1 MFHLTE
7 NRLGVMFKVI
17 IIGAGLGG
25 LACAIACRRYGLEVI
40 VLEQAPRITP
50 VCSNVSGTSTW
61 IDEVR
66 SARAFKFLRMLL
78 AC

>member
-1 MFHLTE
+1 MLKA
-7 NRLGVMFKVI
+7 V

-40 VLEQAPRITP
+40 VLEQASRITE
-50 VCSNVSGTSTW
+50 VYSNVSAAPTK

-66 SARAFKFLRMLL
+66 SARAFKFLRMPL
-78 AC
+78 AS

>member
-1 MFHLTE
+1 MFT
-7 NRLGVMFKVI
+7 VV

-25 LACAIACRRYGLEVI
+25 LACAIACRRYGMEVI

-50 VCSNVSGTSTW
+50 VCTSGKTSAAPTS
-61 IDEVR
+61 IDEAR
-66 SARAFKFLRMLL
+66 SARGSKSPRMPL